1 MWTGVPAAQG
11 GRRGSLLDVAERA
24 SAVVAEHYWRDT
36 GPDDANHAQDGLWI
50 AAGPGVDARGRVDA
64 HLLDIAPTVLELL
77 EVEQPDGMRGT
88 SLASTLARA

>member
-1 MWTGVPAAQG
+1 MNGNHPGRGGVHRFDREKDPN
-11 GRRGSLLDVAERA
+11 L
-24 SAVVAEHYWRDT
+24 DT